1 VAKTTVDLAAFR
13 RAAST
18 FADISGTVGRFAVS
32 LDEAPL
38 HLPADAWGHPDAGED
53 DLAHAYDELR
63 RSAASLLRDGGAVLD
78 DIGATIHLAARRFQD
93 QEDQASEELH
103 TIGRQLDD

>member
-1 VAKTTVDLAAFR
+1 MAKTSVDLAAFK

-18 FADISGTVGRFAVS
+18 FADVGGTVGHFAVS

-38 HLPADAWGHPDAGED
+38 HLPVEAWGHPDDGED
-53 DLAHAYDELR
+53 DLAHAYDALR
-63 RSAASLLRDGGAVLD
+63 RSASDLLRDGGVVLD
-78 DIGATIHLAARRFQD
+78 DIGATIHVAARRWQD
-93 QEDQASEELH
+93 QEDQASDELH

>member
-1 VAKTTVDLAAFR
+1 MAKTSVDLAAFKQ
-13 RAAST
+13 AAST
-18 FADISGTVGRFAVS
+18 FADLGGTVGRFAVS

-38 HLPADAWGHPDAGED
+38 HLPVEAWGSPDDGED
-53 DLAHAYDELR
+53 DLARAYDELR
-63 RSAASLLRDGGAVLD
+63 RSASDLLRDGGVVLD
-78 DIGATIHLAARRFQD
+78 DIGATIHVAGRRWQD